1 MRFILTENT
10 LENQYDEFH
19 EEDAKP
25 MRGKVLIAEDIK
37 TNRLVLC
44 SLLDTLQIETVQASD
59 GKEAVDIFKAD
70 PTINFIL
77 MDVKMPV
84 MDGVEAT
91 LVIRE
96 WEEVRKLEHTPI
108 IAVTAFDY
116 AQDIKRCTDAGM
128 DDVMYK
134 PADLKTLSK
143 VVDKFLLSKKI
154 DYSQYVPPSSEVAL
168 KKILENRDE
177 PTFSEEWLITFVH
190 DHKKLAAVILQ
201 AALHEMP
208 NYLKL
213 LQEAIE
219 QKQWEEC
226 RAVVHVL
233 RGLLRQL
240 GAVRLHAIY
249 VELNTHLKNGGQM
262 NEAAY
267 QKIVHEN
274 QTLEQQIQTW
284 MRKNV

>member
-1 MRFILTENT
+1 
-10 LENQYDEFH
+10 
-19 EEDAKP
+19 
-25 MRGKVLIAEDIK
+25 
-37 TNRLVLC
+37 
-44 SLLDTLQIETVQASD
+44 
-59 GKEAVDIFKAD
+59 
-70 PTINFIL
+70 
-77 MDVKMPV
+77 
-84 MDGVEAT
+84 
-91 LVIRE
+91 
-96 WEEVRKLEHTPI
+96 
-108 IAVTAFDY
+108 
-116 AQDIKRCTDAGM
+116 
-128 DDVMYK
+128 
-134 PADLKTLSK
+134 
-143 VVDKFLLSKKI
+143 
-154 DYSQYVPPSSEVAL
+154 
-168 KKILENRDE
+168 
-177 PTFSEEWLITFVH
+177 
-190 DHKKLAAVILQ
+190 
-201 AALHEMP
+201 MP